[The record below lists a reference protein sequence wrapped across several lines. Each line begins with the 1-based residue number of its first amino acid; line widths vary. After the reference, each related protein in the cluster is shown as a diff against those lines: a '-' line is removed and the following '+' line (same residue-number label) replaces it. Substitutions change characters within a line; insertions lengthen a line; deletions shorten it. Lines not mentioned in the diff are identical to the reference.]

1 MMALLESEARQRD
14 GMEITLALGFLVGTT
29 QLFVPGILCDPHA
42 HLGLVCSFAALMLL
56 AAVVCGLACFLLPRR
71 YAFSRARRI
80 GWALCGLLF
89 GPTGLLLMIALLDW
103 PALITCPK
111 CRKLRVAT
119 RQHCEHCG
127 AAHALPEPDGTEIFE
142 RNLAIPQPVLAAR

>member
-1 MMALLESEARQRD
+1 
-14 GMEITLALGFLVGTT
+14 LALGFLAGTS

-89 GPTGLLLMIALLDW
+89 GLTGLLLMITLLDW
-103 PALITCPK
+103 PALIPCSK

-127 AAHALPEPDGTEIFE
+127 AAHALPEPDGTEILE
-142 RNLAIPQPVLAAR
+142 MNLRPAQPMKSLFRSPGGRP